1 MVAANIKQNYLSPI
15 EFRFLIKRL
24 PYTEFFTQSANV
36 PGLSIS
42 ATEMATPFKT
52 LYFSGDNVTFNE
64 FTVNVRVDENMNN
77 YQEIF
82 NWIVGLSFPDNFDQY
97 ANLSEGD
104 GIYSDATLMIMTS
117 GKNPNLQIVYKDI
130 FPTSLGDIQLNT
142 TSGDV
147 DYATCD
153 ITFKIAS
160 YEIRPV

>member
-97 ANLSEGD
+97 ANLSAGD

>member
-42 ATEMATPFKT
+42 AIERATPFKT

-97 ANLSEGD
+97 ANLSAGD

-117 GKNPNLQIVYKDI
+117 GKNPNIQIVYKDI

-153 ITFKIAS
+153 ITFKIGS